1 MPIIRLDK
9 LLKSGPDGSL
19 GKIIQRAQDM
29 DDLTARLRGELD
41 EEMGQTL
48 LAANVRDNGELVLVA
63 SSSAWAA
70 KIRFEGERLMC
81 AASNDTVKVTS
92 FRVRVASGE
101 T

>member
-19 GKIIQRAQDM
+19 GRIIQRAQDM
-29 DDLTARLRGELD
+29 DDLTARLRSELD
-41 EEMGQTL
+41 GEMAETL
-48 LAANVRDNGELVLVA
+48 LAANVRSNGELVLVA

-70 KIRFEGERLMC
+70 KIRFEGERLMR
-81 AASNDTVKVTS
+81 AASNKNVKVTT
-92 FRVRVASGE
+92 FRVRVTSGQ

>member
-1 MPIIRLDK
+1 MAIIRLDK

-29 DDLTARLRGELD
+29 DDLTAQLRGEL
-41 EEMGQTL
+41 EETMAETL
-48 LAANVRDNGELVLVA
+48 LAANVRANGELVLVA

-70 KIRFEGERLMC
+70 KIRFEGERLMH
-81 AASNDTVKVTS
+81 AASNENVKVTS
-92 FRVRVASGE
+92 FRVRVASAE